1 MDFVRKAV
9 VQALSVKAAIPEV
22 TLEQKVIENIGSE
35 VSAQESSGD
44 VREPGSESPGKK
56 IAEDTEQVDINKL
69 LSELRRKKEKE
80 NAVTDVHAEFTET
93 PASTHRIPSEGISA
107 AEHCPAVM
115 EPETA
120 LYRPFDIESLNT
132 VTSVFNTYII
142 ATDNDSMYLID
153 QHAAHERI
161 MYEKLL
167 SQYNSSEKLRQQL
180 LIPLNFNVSAQ
191 VAGSEDS
198 WHDPL
203 LAIGYEIEN
212 FGGRNYLVRAI
223 PAFMSM
229 EEAESFLADVF
240 ASLEDKP
247 DLTNTKILERI
258 IMRSCKSAVKGGDIL
273 KKEEIDALMDSLKKC
288 VNPFSCP
295 HGRPT
300 FIRMTEYEIRK
311 MFRRV

>member
-1 MDFVRKAV
+1 
-9 VQALSVKAAIPEV
+9 
-22 TLEQKVIENIGSE
+22 
-35 VSAQESSGD
+35 
-44 VREPGSESPGKK
+44 
-56 IAEDTEQVDINKL
+56 
-69 LSELRRKKEKE
+69 
-80 NAVTDVHAEFTET
+80 
-93 PASTHRIPSEGISA
+93 
-107 AEHCPAVM
+107 M

-288 VNPFSCP
+288 VNPFP
-295 HGRPT
+295 APT
-300 FIRMTEYEIRK
+300 
-311 MFRRV
+311 VALHS

>member
-1 MDFVRKAV
+1 MNGRVVSSKVLEKALDEAYREKMFQGRFPLAFLFLAMPPEKLDVNIHPTKKEVRFDDDFEVMDFVRKAV

-22 TLEQKVIENIGSE
+22 TLEQKVIENIGSGSICSGI
-35 VSAQESSGD
+35 VPGD
-44 VREPGSESPGKK
+44 VREPGSESPRKK

-93 PASTHRIPSEGISA
+93 PASTHRIPSEGISV

-167 SQYNSSEKLRQQL
+167 SQYNSSEKLTTAAAHSIELQC
-180 LIPLNFNVSAQ
+180 FG
-191 VAGSEDS
+191 AGRR
-198 WHDPL
+198 
-203 LAIGYEIEN
+203 
-212 FGGRNYLVRAI
+212 FRR
-223 PAFMSM
+223 
-229 EEAESFLADVF
+229 FLA
-240 ASLEDKP
+240 
-247 DLTNTKILERI
+247 
-258 IMRSCKSAVKGGDIL
+258 
-273 KKEEIDALMDSLKKC
+273 
-288 VNPFSCP
+288 
-295 HGRPT
+295 
-300 FIRMTEYEIRK
+300 
-311 MFRRV
+311 